1 MKDAALKHIKR
12 FRKGRMAVKYF
23 ELYNHLTEKFKAARK
38 KGDRVNFH
46 WLRIK
51 AQVLHKK

>member
-1 MKDAALKHIKR
+1 MKDAALKHRQR